1 MFAKMTL
8 EEFLN
13 TLSSNS
19 PTPGGGSVAAL
30 SGALAASLVS
40 MVASLTVGKKGHEG
54 YDSLMET
61 TIETMALEQQRM
73 KDLMDADAKAFDEV
87 MASFKLPKSNDEEKK
102 ARKEKIQESL
112 KKACMIP
119 LETAEYVVKIAEFAR
134 DMVKYGNKNA
144 VSDAK
149 SALELCRACFN
160 MACENVEINLSS
172 IKDDEFLAS
181 TEKKVEELREA
192 LAVHLGEAE

>member
-1 MFAKMTL
+1 MFAKMSL

-13 TLSSNS
+13 TLSSSS

-40 MVASLTVGKKGHEG
+40 MVASLTIGKKGHEG
-54 YDSLMET
+54 YDSLMEN
-61 TIETMALEQQRM
+61 TIETMALQQQRM

-87 MASFKLPKSNDEEKK
+87 MNAFKLPKGSDEEKCF
-102 ARKEKIQESL
+102 RKEKIQSAL
-112 KKACMIP
+112 KNACVIP
-119 LETAEYVVKIAEFAR
+119 LETAENVVKIAEFAR

-160 MACENVEINLSS
+160 MAKENVEINLSS

-181 TEKKVEELREA
+181 TEKRVEELRE
-192 LAVHLGEAE
+192 LLVNSLE